1 MLFGIQTLQPIAFLG
16 TALIVRLY
24 WNDNKAIMD
33 KFLTQPPKKKP
44 KTDAE
49 KQKKAKEY
57 EQPIVYYVY
66 AKTDGLIVVA
76 GSGILPL
83 IIML

>member
-1 MLFGIQTLQPIAFLG
+1 
-16 TALIVRLY
+16 
-24 WNDNKAIMD
+24 MD
-33 KFLTQPPKKKP
+33 KFRTQPPKKKP

-49 KQKKAKEY
+49 KQEKAKEY